1 MNNNTFSYE
10 DLATMSDGII
20 ALINTALKAQLL
32 VPDDKSREAI
42 EEYLTRLHNLN
53 AKICNEMGKF
63 EKNEN

>member
-10 DLATMSDGII
+10 DLIIMSDGII
-20 ALINTALKAQLL
+20 ALIDKASQAQKL
-32 VPDDKSREAI
+32 VWDDKSQEAI
-42 EEYLTRLHNLN
+42 KEYITRLQGLN